1 MQFVRAPDENVFIPP
16 FNLIE
21 IFFLAGPL
29 EWWMNKKTYERI
41 NDLVMGT
48 IYAPLLLVAAYLE
61 KRTAAAIQS
70 NRSRGEEDD
79 DSVEEWEQMAGE
91 VDFEADGWDKRVES
105 VKSNVEEEPAVLE
118 VRKLQEEVA
127 KLQHMLEKMQGGR
140 ASSSSAT

>member
-29 EWWMNKKTYERI
+29 EWWMDKKTYERL

-48 IYAPLLLVAAYLE
+48 IYAPLLIVAAYLE
-61 KRTAAAIQS
+61 KRTAEDIRS

-91 VDFEADGWDKRVES
+91 VDFQADGWDKKVES

-118 VRKLQEEVA
+118 VRKLQGEISR
-127 KLQHMLEKMQGGR
+127 LQQLVERLQDGKEKT
-140 ASSSSAT
+140 S